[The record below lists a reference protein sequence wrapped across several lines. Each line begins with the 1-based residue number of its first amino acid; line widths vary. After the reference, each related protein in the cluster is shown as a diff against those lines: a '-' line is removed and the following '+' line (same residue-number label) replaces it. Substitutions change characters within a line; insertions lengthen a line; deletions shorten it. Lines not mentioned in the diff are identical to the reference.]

1 MPVAR
6 NPGSSSLVDILDR
19 ILDHGLR
26 FTQGPRVSQSTSQ
39 PPAERARIVVEAVET
54 YLEHPKVPPGKQ
66 ETGA

>member
-26 FTQGPRVSQSTSQ
+26 FTQGPGVSQSTSH
-39 PPAERARIVVEAVET
+39 PPAERVRIVVEAVET